1 MIWNGTDWTVVV
13 SVGAAL
19 VAKIA
24 HDRQWLQKKDPQLAQ
39 EIQKAEESLPHG
51 IGVALDDAGK
61 LVRGLVESPWFA
73 SEAATGKV
81 ELHHIT
87 NKLLQSHLDG
97 EIAKVL
103 AASGK
108 AWGDMSETEKGTLIT
123 TVQAGL
129 QKLGVTVTSSQVT
142 AAVNAVEEGIAA
154 VQPAMQNAAKLA
166 ASITQPATPPAAETA
181 PATTA

>member
-1 MIWNGTDWTVVV
+1 MIWNGTDWTVVA
-13 SVGAAL
+13 SVAAAL

-24 HDRQWLQKKDPQLAQ
+24 HDRKWFAKRFPQISQ
-39 EIQKAEESLPHG
+39 GVTKVEESLPHG

-73 SEAATGKV
+73 GAAATGKV

-87 NKLLQSHLDG
+87 DQLLQSTLAQ

-108 AWGDMSETEKGTLIT
+108 SWTDMSEIEKGTLLT
-123 TVQAGL
+123 TVQAALAKIGIS
-129 QKLGVTVTSSQVT
+129 VTSAQIT
-142 AAVNAVEEGIAA
+142 AAVTPVMDAINAVA
-154 VQPAMQNAAKLA
+154 PAMQDAAQRA
-166 ASITQPATPPAAETA
+166 AAITQSQTPSQPVQA
-181 PATTA
+181 P